1 VEFAMIRLRHH
12 KLSRLIFYLLG
23 FVFVSTAFGLDT
35 AKVAQAKYDALKA
48 RVQSGDLNIYW
59 RDLRLD
65 AVVADVDG
73 PFDWHQANT
82 AGVAAFNA
90 GDYEEALR
98 KGQEIIQHNIANGDG
113 HFLAMV
119 SLKHLGKQEETAKEK
134 LIVDRILQSI
144 MSSGDGKTADT
155 AWFTVSTSEEYFVI
169 RILGLKPKSQ
179 SLVKKGT
186 HSLDEMTV
194 VGEDGKDTT
203 LWFNADTDMELTRR
217 VGES

>member
-1 VEFAMIRLRHH
+1 MNRLRHQ

-23 FVFVSTAFGLDT
+23 FVFASTAFGLDT

-48 RVQSGDLNIYW
+48 RVQSGDLNIDW

-82 AGVAAFNA
+82 AGVAAFNM

-119 SLKHLGKQEETAKEK
+119 SLKQLGKQEETAKEK
-134 LIVDRILQSI
+134 LIVNQIFQSI

-169 RILGLKPKSQ
+169 RILGLRSKSQ

-217 VGES
+217 VAES

>member
-1 VEFAMIRLRHH
+1 MRPRHH
-12 KLSRLIFYLLG
+12 KLPSFTFCLLG
-23 FVFVSTAFGLDT
+23 CVFVSTAFGLDSV
-35 AKVAQAKYDALKA
+35 KVAQAKYDALKA
-48 RVQSGDLNIYW
+48 KVQGGDINIDW
-59 RDLRLD
+59 RDIRLD

-73 PFDWHQANT
+73 EFDWHQANT

-90 GDYEEALR
+90 GDYDGALR

-113 HFLAMV
+113 HFLVMV
-119 SLKHLGKQEETAKEK
+119 SLKHLGKQEEAAKEK
-134 LIVDRILQSI
+134 LIVDQIMQSI

-179 SLVKKGT
+179 ALVKNGP
-186 HSLDEMTV
+186 HSFDRMTV
-194 VGEDGKDTT
+194 VGEDGKEAS
-203 LWFNADTDMELTRR
+203 LWFNTDTDIELTRR

>member
-1 VEFAMIRLRHH
+1 MMRLRHH
-12 KLSRLIFYLLG
+12 KLSCLTYCLLG
-23 FVFVSTAFGLDT
+23 CVFISNAFGLDS

-48 RVQSGDLNIYW
+48 KVQGGDTNIDW
-59 RDLRLD
+59 REIRLD

-73 PFDWHQANT
+73 EFDWHQANT

-90 GDYEEALR
+90 GDYEGALR

-119 SLKHLGKQEETAKEK
+119 SLKHLEKQDEAAKEK
-134 LIVDRILQSI
+134 LIVDQIVKSI

-179 SLVKKGT
+179 ALVKNGP
-186 HSLDEMTV
+186 HSLDKMTV
-194 VGEDGKDTT
+194 VGEDGKETT
-203 LWFNADTDMELTRR
+203 LWFNTDTDIELTRR

>member
-1 VEFAMIRLRHH
+1 MFRLRHH
-12 KLSRLIFYLLG
+12 KLSRLIFYSFG
-23 FVFVSTAFGLDT
+23 CMFVSTAFGLDT
-35 AKVAQAKYDALKA
+35 AKVAQAKYDALKT
-48 RVQSGDLNIYW
+48 RVQSGDLNIDW

-98 KGQEIIQHNIANGDG
+98 KGQEIIQHNLANGDG

-119 SLKHLGKQEETAKEK
+119 SLKHLGKQEETAREK
-134 LIVDRILQSI
+134 LIVDRIVQSI
-144 MSSGDGKTADT
+144 TSSGDGKTADT

-179 SLVKKGT
+179 SLVKQGT

>member
-1 VEFAMIRLRHH
+1 MIRLRHH
-12 KLSRLIFYLLG
+12 QLSCLTFCLLG
-23 FVFVSTAFGLDT
+23 CVFVSNAFGLDS

-48 RVQSGDLNIYW
+48 KVQSGDINIDW
-59 RDLRLD
+59 REIRLD

-73 PFDWHQANT
+73 EFDWHQANT

-90 GDYEEALR
+90 GDYEGALR

-134 LIVDRILQSI
+134 LIVDQIMQSI
-144 MSSGDGKTADT
+144 LSSGDGKTADT

-179 SLVKKGT
+179 ALVVNGA
-186 HSLDEMTV
+186 HSLDRMTV
-194 VGEDGKDTT
+194 VGEDGKETT
-203 LWFNADTDMELTRR
+203 LWFNTDTDIELTRR

>member
-1 VEFAMIRLRHH
+1 MIRLRHH

-23 FVFVSTAFGLDT
+23 CVFVSTAFGLDS

-48 RVQSGDLNIYW
+48 KLQSGDFNIDW

-82 AGVAAFNA
+82 AGVVAFNA
-90 GDYEEALR
+90 GDYEAALR

-119 SLKHLGKQEETAKEK
+119 ALKHLGKQEETAREK
-134 LIVDRILQSI
+134 LIVDRISQSI

-179 SLVKKGT
+179 SLVKKGA

-194 VGEDGKDTT
+194 VGEDGKDST

-217 VGES
+217 AGES

>member
-1 VEFAMIRLRHH
+1 MNRLRHQ

-48 RVQSGDLNIYW
+48 RVQSGDLNIDW

-90 GDYEEALR
+90 GDYEEALH
-98 KGQEIIQHNIANGDG
+98 KGQEIIQHNLANGDG

-134 LIVDRILQSI
+134 LIVNQIFQSI

-169 RILGLKPKSQ
+169 RILGLRSKSQ